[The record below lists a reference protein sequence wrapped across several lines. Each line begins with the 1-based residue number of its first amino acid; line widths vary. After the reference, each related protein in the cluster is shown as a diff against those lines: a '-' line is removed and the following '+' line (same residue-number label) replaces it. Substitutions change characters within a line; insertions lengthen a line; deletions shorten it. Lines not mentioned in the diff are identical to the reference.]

1 MSMNK
6 IVEVSLIKEIITKNS
21 IGAPVKTTQKIPLI
35 GNYQSVSAQEF
46 FRGGEKG
53 LKPECVIKI
62 WQAEYNGE
70 KLLEYNSEPY
80 IIYRTYKTED
90 GKIELYCQK
99 DVGA

>member
-6 IVEVSLIKEIITKNS
+6 IVEVSLIKETITKNS
-21 IGAPVKTTQKIPLI
+21 IGAPIKSVTKTNLI
-35 GNYQSVSAQEF
+35 WNYQSVSAQEF

-53 LKPECVIKI
+53 LKPECVIKV

-70 KLLEYNSEPY
+70 TKLEYNGETY
-80 IIYRTYKTED
+80 IIYRTYRVED

>member
-6 IVEVSLIKEIITKNS
+6 IIELALIKETISKNS
-21 IGAPVKTTQKIPLI
+21 IGVSVKTETKTNLI

-53 LKPECVIKI
+53 LKPECVIKV
-62 WQAEYNGE
+62 WQAEYKGE
-70 KLLEYNSEPY
+70 KLLEYNSERY